1 MSRRLAP
8 KLALTSL
15 LALASCYS
23 PSLVDGF
30 DCDPSGNQPLCPSGF
45 TCNLADQKCYS
56 SLPGPGD
63 DGGTIRDAATPDGTV
78 VPAAPIML
86 GRGDRVAMAR
96 TTAGARI
103 AWQEPAQTGGTG
115 TAIRWVDVDNSGSH
129 TAPQAFV
136 QGGAARSGLVGAG
149 SMVPFFGWLTKDAS
163 STQLTVTTAG
173 SVLNLSALADD
184 APWAIASASTNGY
197 AAYVRPDP
205 NDPAKRAITLA
216 RWTGANVTRVDLES
230 FSTRISALD
239 LVAAE
244 DSTGLLV
251 AFVEVDDLLGTITT
265 ERLHVRR
272 VRTSDL
278 KQDWEAT
285 VDTDSQGGPISV
297 DGMLRHP
304 RLALSGR
311 GGLVLVGYEKRL
323 RVGAAALQYS
333 NGDRVGSTTYLEATA
348 TQPAPLALPVA
359 GGSAGATPSALILG
373 IGAVLRGP
381 LLRAGVVPAMSV
393 VSQGANLTSPFA
405 LGDEL
410 GNVYVMMQEGG
421 DSGGDVK
428 AFAMQAGWPATG
440 LSLNSAA
447 NRGGT
452 DHASVRRGGGGVIAA
467 WLENVRLASEVW
479 YQVVAADA
487 SKLAK

>member
-1 MSRRLAP
+1 MGRRIAP
-8 KLALTSL
+8 QLALSSL

-56 SLPGPGD
+56 SLPSPGD
-63 DGGTIRDAATPDGTV
+63 DGGTIRDGATPDGTV
-78 VPAAPIML
+78 VPAAPVML
-86 GRGDRVAMAR
+86 GRGDRVAVAR

-103 AWQEPAQTGGTG
+103 AWQEPAQTGGAG
-115 TAIRWVDVDNSGSH
+115 TTIRWVDVDNSGGH
-129 TAPQAFV
+129 TAPQIFA
-136 QGGAARSGLVGAG
+136 QGSQPRSGLVGAG
-149 SMVPFFGWLTKDAS
+149 SMVPFFGWLTKESS

-173 SVLNLSALADD
+173 SVMNLGALADD

-216 RWTGANVTRVDLES
+216 RWTGGNVTRIDLQS
-230 FSTRISALD
+230 FSTRIRALD

-244 DSTGLLV
+244 DSSGLLV

-265 ERLHVRR
+265 ERLHVQR

-278 KQDWEAT
+278 KLDWAAT
-285 VDTDSQGGPISV
+285 IDTDTQGGPVLV

-304 RLALSGR
+304 HIALSGR
-311 GGLVLVGYEKRL
+311 GNLIVVGYEKRL
-323 RVGAAALQYS
+323 RVGAVAMQYS
-333 NGDRVGSTTYLEATA
+333 NGDRVGSTTYLEATS
-348 TQPAPLALPVA
+348 TQPAPLAMPV
-359 GGSAGATPSALILG
+359 GGSASATPTAVILG

-381 LLRAGVVPAMSV
+381 LVRAGVVPAMSS

-421 DSGGDVK
+421 DSGGDIK
-428 AFAMQAGWPATG
+428 AFAMQSGWPATG
-440 LSLNSAA
+440 LTLNSAA

-467 WLENVRLASEVW
+467 WLENVRLSSEVW

>member
-1 MSRRLAP
+1 MGRRIAP
-8 KLALTSL
+8 LLALSSL

-45 TCNLADQKCYS
+45 TCNLADQKCYG
-56 SLPGPGD
+56 SLPAADGGVPGD
-63 DGGTIRDAATPDGTV
+63 GATTDGTV
-78 VPAAPIML
+78 VATAPIML
-86 GRGDRVAMAR
+86 GRGDRVAVAR

-103 AWQEPAQTGGTG
+103 AWQEPSVTPGGG
-115 TAIRWVDVDNSGSH
+115 TAIRWVDVDNTGSH
-129 TAPQAFV
+129 TAPQAFA
-136 QGGAARSGLVGAG
+136 QGGPARTGLVGAG
-149 SMVPFFGWLTKDAS
+149 SMVPFFGWLTKESS

-173 SVLNLSALADD
+173 SVMNLSALADD

-205 NDPAKRAITLA
+205 NDQSKRAITLA
-216 RWTGANVTRVDLES
+216 RWTGGNVTRVDLQS
-230 FSTRISALD
+230 FTTRIRSLD

-244 DSTGLLV
+244 DSTGLVV
-251 AFVEVDDLLGTITT
+251 AFVEVDDLAGTITT
-265 ERLHVRR
+265 ERLHVQR

-278 KQDWEAT
+278 KPDWTAT
-285 VDTDSQGGPISV
+285 IDTDSQGGPVTV

-304 RLALSGR
+304 RIALSGR
-311 GGLVLVGYEKRL
+311 GGLILVGYEKRL
-323 RVGAAALQYS
+323 RVGAVALQYS
-333 NGDRVGSTTYLEATA
+333 NGDRAGSTTYLEATS
-348 TQPAPLALPVA
+348 TQPAPLAMPVA
-359 GGSAGATPSALILG
+359 GGSASATPTALILG
-373 IGAVLRGP
+373 IGGLLRGP
-381 LLRAGVVPAMSV
+381 LVRAGVVPAVSA

-410 GNVYVMMQEGG
+410 GNVYVMMQEGT

-428 AFAMQAGWPATG
+428 AFAQQSGWPATG
-440 LSLNSAA
+440 LVLSSAA

-467 WLENVRLASEVW
+467 WLENVRLAGEVW

-487 SKLAK
+487 SKLAR